1 MMSRKSVST
10 AAMTVALVSL
20 MAWQPALAYDDVR
33 RLPHPIA
40 PNAPRPTDQSN
51 WQALQQHVTT
61 RFNEASGGAATLTQ
75 QQAKS
80 AGWGVVSDNFS
91 KIDTK
96 GAGQVS
102 LAEVLGFL
110 QSRWQQRANAN
121 QNKTVVP
128 MSAPALNDSAD
139 SAASASSPY
148 NYPPESPVTVTDNN
162 SYDTTAN
169 GSLSASAAKEQ
180 ASLQLHTITIN
191 GNSFNFTASAGHLT
205 ASKVDPTGKTAPQA
219 EATIFYTAYTRDD
232 LPKWSRPVTFL
243 WNGGPGSSSVW
254 LHMGS
259 FGPQYLDSIAPVVPT
274 SDYNSPP
281 TSFPLKDN
289 PISLLDQTDLV
300 FIDPPG
306 TGFSTA
312 IFPNKNKDFWG
323 TDVDAQV
330 VVDFITRYIN
340 NNNRQSS
347 PKFLYGESYGGIRTP
362 IVANL
367 LEQAGTANYQKDP
380 TNKPAQVL
388 NGVILGSP
396 ILNYVSSCSE
406 NLNNCASTIPNT
418 AMVEDY
424 LNLTSTRGNLTRQAY
439 FNQIYQFI
447 NSYDVEVY
455 NSYCNSV
462 IPAITANLN
471 PKTGEG
477 ALVPPPQSWTTYIN
491 SAPGQRVVKQL
502 QAYAGFQV
510 DWSQAS
516 ACLQLPGQVGLTYA
530 QQGEDGQS
538 APLGMYLYSK
548 YKLNGVTGFT
558 EDTYDGRL
566 LVPAKSQ
573 IIPIPGLNENYV
585 ASNFPDLAYQNG
597 IVGYLASYVS
607 YKNEPKGETGKVPN
621 SDYQE
626 LNNDTITDWDFSHD
640 GFSYAESLS
649 DIAGALAAA
658 PNLQFLVMHG
668 WDDFICPETETL
680 WDLEGVNLSSSVPIQ
695 NYEGGHMT
703 YQTDATR
710 PQLKSALTS
719 FYNSVLWTQSVAT
732 NN

>member
-1 MMSRKSVST
+1 MISRKSISI
-10 AAMTVALVSL
+10 AAMTAALVSL
-20 MAWQPALAYDDVR
+20 SASQPALAYDGVR

-40 PNAPRPTDQSN
+40 PNAPRPTDQYN

-61 RFNEASGGAATLTQ
+61 RFNEASGGGATLTQ
-75 QQAKS
+75 QQAES
-80 AGWGVVSDNFS
+80 AGWGLVSDNFS

-102 LAEVLGFL
+102 LADVLSFL

-121 QNKTVVP
+121 QNKAVVP
-128 MSAPALNDSAD
+128 MSAPALNESAD

-148 NYPPESPVTVTDNN
+148 NYPPESPATLIDTN
-162 SYDTTAN
+162 SYDTTVN
-169 GSLSASAAKEQ
+169 GSLSASAVKEQ
-180 ASLQLHTITIN
+180 ASLQVHTITVN
-191 GNSFNFTASAGHLT
+191 GSSFNFTARAGHLT
-205 ASKVDPTGKTAPQA
+205 ASKVDTTGKTAPQA
-219 EATIFYTAYTRDD
+219 EATIFYTSYTRDD
-232 LPKWSRPVTFL
+232 LPKSSRPVTFL
-243 WNGGPGSSSVW
+243 WNGGPGSSSIW

-259 FGPQYLDSIAPVVPT
+259 FGPQFLDSNAPVVPT

-289 PISLLDQTDLV
+289 PITLLDQTDLV

-312 IFPNKNKDFWG
+312 VAPNTNQDFWG

-340 NNNRQSS
+340 YYNRQSS
-347 PKFLYGESYGGIRTP
+347 PKYLYGESYGGIRTP

-380 TNKPAQVL
+380 TGKPSQVL
-388 NGVILGSP
+388 NGVTLGSP
-396 ILNYVSSCSE
+396 ILDYVTSCSE
-406 NLNNCASTIPNT
+406 SFNNCASTIPNT

-424 LNLTSTRGNLTRQAY
+424 LNLTSARGNLTRQAY

-447 NSYDVEVY
+447 NSYDVAVY
-455 NSYCNSV
+455 NSNCNSV
-462 IPAITANLN
+462 IPAITAKLDS
-471 PKTGEG
+471 KTGKG
-477 ALVPPPQSWTTYIN
+477 SLVPPPSSWTTYIN

-516 ACLQLPGQVGLTYA
+516 ACLQLPGQLGLSYA
-530 QQGEDGQS
+530 QQGIEGQS
-538 APLGMYLYSK
+538 APLGTYLYSK

-573 IIPIPGLNENYV
+573 NVPLPGLDENYV
-585 ASNFPDLAYQNG
+585 ASNFPDLPYQNA

-607 YKNEPKGETGKVPN
+607 YKNEPKGETGKVAN
-621 SDYQE
+621 SDYQQ
-626 LNNDTITDWDFSHD
+626 LNNDTIDVWDFSHD
-640 GFSYAESLS
+640 GYSYAESLS
-649 DIAGALAAA
+649 DISAALAAA

-680 WDLEGVNLSSSVPIQ
+680 WDLEGVNLSSSVPVQ
-695 NYEGGHMT
+695 NYEGGHMA
-703 YQTDATR
+703 YQTDSTR
-710 PQLKSALTS
+710 PQLKSALAS
-719 FYNSVLWTQSVAT
+719 FYKATLGPQWVAT